1 MKRRVLMIG
10 LDGYE
15 KTIGDRLIAEGR
27 MPHLAAIRQKSARWL
42 LESGL
47 HRNTGLAWE
56 EVSSG
61 LAPDRSER
69 WSAVELD
76 TQTYKVWQAGAVNP
90 PFTAR
95 LGARTVVFDAPYFD
109 LAQDPDAR
117 GVVNWGAHDP
127 GVHAQCRP
135 ASLLD
140 EVMERFGPYKAKRY
154 IYGFVWPDPEAT
166 REAGEQLTEA
176 LDQRTEIMS
185 WLIGE
190 RFPDWDLAISVVSEL
205 HSAIEPL
212 WHGLDETHPLHQ
224 VAGAPAA
231 REGLESVYEA
241 LDRHIGALQALA
253 PDATIV
259 CFAMHGMGHND
270 ADVPAML
277 LLPELLYRLETG
289 KALFVPPREW
299 REARDGIPML
309 PAGMTWGKAVLAAMA
324 GGQVM
329 RVADKAK
336 RILTDVANIVQPAAR
351 TETGPERRN
360 AIPLQMPATRYAHAW
375 PKMRAFGF
383 PAFYDGR
390 IRINLKGREAEGI
403 VPLSAYDSLIAELI
417 TMLRT
422 LKDPRTGEAAV
433 ADVITPVAKDPLSA
447 HPTQADMIVS
457 FKGMPLAL
465 DHPRIGR
472 IGPAPFR
479 RTGGHTGPFGVLYV
493 ADDSVVPGDY
503 GTHSAFDVVPTIATL
518 LGETPHPSWSGEPI
532 RIPEHERVG

>member
-1 MKRRVLMIG
+1 MQNRVLMIG

-15 KTIGDRLIAEGR
+15 RTIGDRLMAEGR
-27 MPHLAAIRQKSARWL
+27 MPNLAALREKSARWL

-47 HRNTGLAWE
+47 HRNTGLAYE

-61 LAPDRSER
+61 LAPDQSQR

-76 TQTYKVWQAGAVNP
+76 TSSYKVWQAGAVNP
-90 PFTAR
+90 PFTAA
-95 LGARTVVFDAPYFD
+95 LNARTVVFDAPYFD
-109 LAQDPDAR
+109 MAQDPEVR
-117 GVVNWGAHDP
+117 GLVNWGAHDP
-127 GVHAQCRP
+127 GVHSQCRP
-135 ASLLD
+135 AGLD
-140 EVMERFGPYKAKRY
+140 NEIAKRFGSYKANRY
-154 IYGFVWPDPEAT
+154 IYGFLWPDAEAT
-166 REAGEQLTEA
+166 ADAGVRLTEA

-190 RFPDWDLAISVVSEL
+190 RFADWDLAITVVSEL
-205 HSAIEPL
+205 HSAIESM
-212 WHGLDETHPLHQ
+212 WHGMDETHPLHRH
-224 VAGAPAA
+224 ASAPAA
-231 REGLESVYEA
+231 KKGLENIYEA

-289 KALFVPPREW
+289 EALFTAPKEW
-299 REARDGIPML
+299 QEAEDGIPML
-309 PAGMTWGKAVLAAMA
+309 QPGMTWGKAVLANTA
-324 GGQVM
+324 GGQGM
-329 RVADKAK
+329 RVAAKAK
-336 RILTDVANIVQPAAR
+336 QLLGTVSELVRPAAK
-351 TETGPERRN
+351 TDTGPERRN

-390 IRINLKGREAEGI
+390 IRVNLQGREAEGI
-403 VPLSAYDSLIAELI
+403 VPPSEYAALIDEF
-417 TMLRT
+417 TSMLRS

-433 ADVITPVAKDPLSA
+433 ADILTPGLEDPLA
-447 HPTQADMIVS
+447 LHPTQADMIVS

-465 DHPRIGR
+465 QHPEIGT

-479 RTGGHTGPFGVLYV
+479 RPGGHTGPFGVLYV
-493 ADDSVVPGDY
+493 ASPQVHAGDY
-503 GTHSAFDVVPTIATL
+503 GVRSAFDVVPTIAQL
-518 LGETPHPSWSGEPI
+518 LGETIPAPWSGEAI
-532 RIPEHERVG
+532 RVPDFQIG